1 MSQRHDAI
9 NRSVAR
15 SADCIL
21 EMLHDMGALVHTQR
35 SVAPILRYLATAYN
49 YKIDKLVIGSH
60 PYPDFIVPT
69 YGAAYAQTSSTQ
81 PTPTVS
87 VIQDHFHHK
96 DTRFIRDVGRCVTE
110 SWKTITGGYLWVNSV
125 YALHTDTEDDVDTI
139 RRVEATIEFIRALL
153 VYQSETYNVA
163 KIEILTFGRQAAYVA
178 SNLSRKLSYNHVK
191 CVIIRCDQPAKF
203 ARITQNRDKVGQYKQ
218 YMCLTP
224 TAIKFVEKMV
234 SVYRSAQ
241 GIAESDIRY
250 KMPGA
255 IDSLISSGI
264 KSISTDAQ
272 DLISHSPVYRKPSDN
287 SSAEERFACLEQS
300 LADMVVYNRKANDIL
315 CRLVEMIS
323 TNAFVSATIQDRVIG
338 TVESATSSQTA
349 PLARSTVRNTPVSN
363 PMILQ
368 VSTSNVDDQSSISA
382 PSITDLMTPIRRRTP
397 EVPSSSGNNTQSG
410 DGSGSVS
417 DTSTIGDLPT
427 PDLLNMLKR
436 LPVHK

>member
-1 MSQRHDAI
+1 M
-9 NRSVAR
+9 
-15 SADCIL
+15 
-21 EMLHDMGALVHTQR
+21 
-35 SVAPILRYLATAYN
+35 
-49 YKIDKLVIGSH
+49 
-60 PYPDFIVPT
+60 
-69 YGAAYAQTSSTQ
+69 
-81 PTPTVS
+81 
-87 VIQDHFHHK
+87 
-96 DTRFIRDVGRCVTE
+96 
-110 SWKTITGGYLWVNSV
+110 
-125 YALHTDTEDDVDTI
+125 
-139 RRVEATIEFIRALL
+139 
-153 VYQSETYNVA
+153 
-163 KIEILTFGRQAAYVA
+163 
-178 SNLSRKLSYNHVK
+178 
-191 CVIIRCDQPAKF
+191 
-203 ARITQNRDKVGQYKQ
+203 
-218 YMCLTP
+218 
-224 TAIKFVEKMV
+224 
-234 SVYRSAQ
+234 
-241 GIAESDIRY
+241 
-250 KMPGA
+250 
-255 IDSLISSGI
+255 
-264 KSISTDAQ
+264 
-272 DLISHSPVYRKPSDN
+272 YRKPSDN